1 MHVASYVLMYSIIV
15 TNYAS
20 HIYVNVS
27 ITVAHCFT
35 LSPWYLFH
43 RQLAIATQN
52 STLDDNIKLVG
63 LLAIAY

>member
-20 HIYVNVS
+20 HIYVNIS

-35 LSPWYLFH
+35 LPPWYLFH
-43 RQLAIATQN
+43 RQLATQN
-52 STLDDNIKLVG
+52 STQDDNIELVG
-63 LLAIAY
+63 LLAIA